1 MTRRPGLARQVTVVA
16 AAAVVVAVLV
26 AGLVSLGLVRRAYDG
41 QARAVLHREALLA
54 AELAGSPGTTT
65 AVRPARPAGRLL
77 AGTGVEVVQVGPRG
91 REVGTASARVT
102 LDAADRQAAAAGQAL
117 QTTRTLAGSRWFVD
131 VEPVAGG
138 GGVVL
143 LQRVSDARAPTAGVL
158 RRLLLALVAGL
169 AVAALLAAALARRLA
184 RPLVTVAGAAH
195 RLAAGERDVV
205 VRPDGP
211 REIAEVAA
219 ALDNLT
225 RALSVSEG
233 RQRAFLLSI
242 GHELRSPLTAVRGF
256 AEAVAD
262 GVATGPE
269 AQQAGRTIVAEAGRL
284 QRLVDDLL
292 DLARL
297 RADTFRLEPAP
308 VDLDGLVADAAH
320 VWQQRA
326 AAAGVPLA
334 VQRPGYPMVA
344 VTDAAR
350 VRQVLDGL
358 VDNALRL
365 TPAGRPVVVAVDGR
379 DRAGVVLQVRDGGP
393 GLTDD
398 DLTVAFEPSVLH
410 ERYRSTRPVGTGV
423 GLALVAGLVERLG
436 GTVTA
441 GHAPEGGAAFTVR
454 LPAG

>member
-1 MTRRPGLARQVTVVA
+1 
-16 AAAVVVAVLV
+16 
-26 AGLVSLGLVRRAYDG
+26 
-41 QARAVLHREALLA
+41 
-54 AELAGSPGTTT
+54 
-65 AVRPARPAGRLL
+65 
-77 AGTGVEVVQVGPRG
+77 VEVVQVGPRG

-269 AQQAGRTIVAEAGRL
+269 AQQAGRTIVAEAGR
-284 QRLVDDLL
+284 
-292 DLARL
+292 
-297 RADTFRLEPAP
+297 
-308 VDLDGLVADAAH
+308 
-320 VWQQRA
+320 
-326 AAAGVPLA
+326 
-334 VQRPGYPMVA
+334 
-344 VTDAAR
+344 
-350 VRQVLDGL
+350 
-358 VDNALRL
+358 
-365 TPAGRPVVVAVDGR
+365 PVVVAVDGR